1 MRTDPQLIREWI
13 EGLNESGCLVV
24 VEGVKDRRA
33 LQATGVTARIMTL
46 SRRAIYRIVE
56 DVVAS
61 GRDVVILTDID
72 AHGKR
77 LYRLMVS
84 ELSQRGVRVDRKY
97 REFLQTETPL
107 DQIEGIRRYAQHCG
121 LE

>member
-13 EGLNESGCLVV
+13 EGLNESGCLIV

-33 LQATGVTARIMTL
+33 LQAIGVTTDIMTL
-46 SRRAIYRIVE
+46 SRQAIYRIVE
-56 DVVAS
+56 EVVES
-61 GRDVVILTDID
+61 GRDAVILTDID

-77 LYRLMVS
+77 LYGRLAG
-84 ELSQRGVRVDRKY
+84 ELSQQGVRVDRKY
-97 REFLQTETPL
+97 REFLQTATSL
-107 DQIEGIRRYAQHCG
+107 DQIEGIRRYTQRCG